1 MSNMHGV
8 ENRGIYPDLMR
19 KFRNEG
25 HQVVIVTPRERRSG
39 EHTNLT
45 EVDGVKILGVHTLN
59 LQKTSIIEKGVGQVL
74 VESQFKNAIKKH
86 LAGQT
91 FDLILYST
99 PPITFPKVIA
109 YLKRR
114 NPQARTYLL
123 LKDIFPQ
130 NAVDLGMM
138 SKDGVKGLLY
148 RFFRK
153 KEKRLYGLSDFIGCM
168 SPANVE
174 YVLKHNP
181 EIERQRVEVAPN
193 SVEAPCPPKG
203 EKSKDEAPCPPKG
216 EKSKDEERSPSGG
229 SWAIREK
236 YGLPTDKPIFI
247 YGGNLG
253 KPQGIPFLIS
263 CLEQN
268 KHRTDCHFVVIGN
281 GTEYQKLAD
290 WYNAKLKV
298 ESLKFK
304 DSSDVDSGKYE
315 IRSSATSPK
324 LASDSQPSTVN
335 CKLNITVMKGLP
347 KEDYDQLA
355 KACDVGMIF
364 LDHRF
369 TIPNYPSRLLAYLEN
384 SMPVV
389 CCTDPN
395 TDVGRLAEKNGYGY
409 WCESKNPAA
418 FTHIVNRMLASD
430 REAMGQRGYQ
440 FLVDNYTVDKCYDI
454 IMMHFQ
460 TDKD

>member
-1 MSNMHGV
+1 MSSMHGV
-8 ENRGIYPDLMR
+8 ENRGIYEDLMR

-25 HQVVIVTPRERRSG
+25 HQVFIVTPRERRSG

-45 EVDGVKILGVHTLN
+45 EVDGVKILGVRTLN
-59 LQKTSIIEKGVGQVL
+59 LQKTSVIEKGVGQVL

-193 SVEAPCPPKG
+193 SVEAPCSPKR

-216 EKSKDEERSPSGG
+216 EKSKDEERSPSRG
-229 SWAIREK
+229 SGAIREK
-236 YGLPTDKPIFI
+236 YGLPTDRPIFI

-290 WYNAKLKV
+290 WYKLQMTNP
-298 ESLKFK
+298 
-304 DSSDVDSGKYE
+304 DV
-315 IRSSATSPK
+315 
-324 LASDSQPSTVN
+324 QPSQAENPQQQQLSV
-335 CKLNITVMKGLP
+335 TVMKGLP

-395 TDVGRLAEKNGYGY
+395 TDVGRLAEENGYGY
-409 WCESKNPAA
+409 WCESKNPAD

-440 FLVDNYTVDKCYDI
+440 FLQDNYTVDKCYDI
-454 IMMHFQ
+454 IMKHLNHV
-460 TDKD
+460 